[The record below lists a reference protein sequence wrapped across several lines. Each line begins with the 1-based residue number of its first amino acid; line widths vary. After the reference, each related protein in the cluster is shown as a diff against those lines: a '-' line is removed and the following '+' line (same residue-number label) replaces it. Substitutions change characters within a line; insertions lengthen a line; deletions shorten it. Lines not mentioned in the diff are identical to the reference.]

1 MEETLKR
8 LTDAGVRFVLI
19 GGQAMR
25 LEGMPRTSM
34 DWDLYV
40 PPRDA
45 RNMDAI
51 NNALSDDIDVPV
63 VELGPRGEN
72 AIQTYQTPE
81 GILQFH
87 LGGPGLPPF
96 DVALARAVRREIAE
110 GIAVPCLA
118 AEDLLTTK
126 ERVNRPQDQ
135 DDILFLR
142 AKLGR

>member
-1 MEETLKR
+1 MEVALKR
-8 LTDAGVRFVLI
+8 LNDAGVRYVLI

-40 PPRDA
+40 PPRDS
-45 RNMDAI
+45 RNMDLI
-51 NNALSDDIDVPV
+51 NSTLEDVLDVPV
-63 VELGPRGEN
+63 VELGSRGEN
-72 AIQTYQTPE
+72 AVQTYQTPE

-96 DVALARAVRREIAE
+96 DKAFERACKRELAE
-110 GIAVPCLA
+110 GVQVPCLA
-118 AEDLLTTK
+118 TEDLLTAK

-142 AKLGR
+142 TKLRR

>member
-1 MEETLKR
+1 VEATLKK
-8 LTDAGVRFVLI
+8 LSDAGVRYVLI

-40 PPRDA
+40 PPRDS
-45 RNMDAI
+45 RNMELI
-51 NNALSDDIDVPV
+51 NKALGDVLDVPV

-72 AIQTYQTPE
+72 AVQTYQTPE

-96 DVALARAVRREIAE
+96 DKASERANKREVAE
-110 GIAVPCLA
+110 GVCVPCLA
-118 AEDLLTTK
+118 TEDLLTSK

-142 AKLGR
+142 AKLRR

>member
-1 MEETLKR
+1 VEATLKK
-8 LTDAGVRFVLI
+8 LSDAGVRYVLI

-34 DWDLYV
+34 DWDLYI
-40 PPRDA
+40 PPRDS
-45 RNMDAI
+45 RNIELI
-51 NNALSDDIDVPV
+51 NKILEDILDVPV

-72 AIQTYQTPE
+72 AVQTYQTIE

-96 DVALARAVRREIAE
+96 DKAFERAHNLEDA
-110 GIAVPCLA
+110 GGTLVPCLA
-118 AEDLLTTK
+118 TEDLLTAK

-142 AKLGR
+142 AKLKR

>member
-1 MEETLKR
+1 
-8 LTDAGVRFVLI
+8 
-19 GGQAMR
+19 
-25 LEGMPRTSM
+25 M

-40 PPRDA
+40 PPRDS
-45 RNMDAI
+45 RNMEVL
-51 NNALSDDIDVPV
+51 NSALDGILDVPV

-72 AIQTYQTPE
+72 AVQTYQTQE

-96 DVALARAVRREIAE
+96 DAALGRAVKREVAE
-110 GIAVPCLA
+110 DVLVPCLST
-118 AEDLLTTK
+118 EDLLAAK

-142 AKLGR
+142 AKLSR